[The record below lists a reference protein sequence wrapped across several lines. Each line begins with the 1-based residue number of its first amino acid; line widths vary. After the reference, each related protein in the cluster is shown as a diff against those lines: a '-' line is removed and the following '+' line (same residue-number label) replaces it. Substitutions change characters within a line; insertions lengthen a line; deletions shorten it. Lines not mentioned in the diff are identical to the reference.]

1 MHVPPIHTCM
11 WLISFINNINNYSL
25 ELNSSIRELVLLVNI
40 QAGRQEGLSALVLYA
55 YVS

>member
-11 WLISFINNINNYSL
+11 WLISFTNNINNYSL